1 MGSGEVYLCEIYV
14 LEGLFILKHVW
25 CTKLYKQLF
34 HYREISPTENKLVTW
49 LTAGEGWHN
58 YHHAIPWDYKAAE
71 LGPTAI
77 NWTTYLIEMFSRIGW
92 AYDLKAPSS
101 ELIRKLVERRGD
113 GSHYK
118 WGAGRKGTECTVGE
132 SDGDKFQQWGAARE
146 LPEEKSTECEW

>member
-1 MGSGEVYLCEIYV
+1 
-14 LEGLFILKHVW
+14 
-25 CTKLYKQLF
+25 
-34 HYREISPTENKLVTW
+34 
-49 LTAGEGWHN
+49 
-58 YHHAIPWDYKAAE
+58 
-71 LGPTAI
+71 
-77 NWTTYLIEMFSRIGW
+77 MFSRIGW

-146 LPEEKSTECEW
+146 LPEEKSTECE